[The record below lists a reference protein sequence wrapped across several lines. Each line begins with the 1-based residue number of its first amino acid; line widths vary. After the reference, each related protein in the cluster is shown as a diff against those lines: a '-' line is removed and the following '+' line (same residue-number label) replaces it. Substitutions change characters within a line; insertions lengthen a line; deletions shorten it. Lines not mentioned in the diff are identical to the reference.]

1 MGASPRFLEMDA
13 LRGFAVMGILAI
25 NIAAF
30 AQPEMAFV
38 NPLVASHASDL
49 DVASWAANFILFDC
63 KMRGLFSLLFGASTA
78 LVIERAIAGG
88 QSAAKV
94 HFFRMAWLAV
104 FGLIHFFFIWFG
116 DILFLYAGAGCVLFL
131 FRNWSAQRLLKWG
144 VIAYALGAVF
154 LMAGMG
160 SMLFLLHQAGQANPP
175 QEVLDE
181 LAEIYADLGTSPEMV
196 AAETARYLGSYAGIL
211 QHKLVE
217 QWSMLLQNL
226 ILGPIETIP
235 LMMIGMGLYRNGF
248 LLGQESRET
257 YVRTCR
263 LMMAIGL
270 PFFILLVAI
279 AYVQD
284 FNIIWMMN
292 LAMAWS
298 MLPRLFMIIGYVAL
312 FILIIQRFQHNPML
326 HRVAAAGRAAF
337 SNYLGTSILMTFVF
351 YGWGLGYFEQF
362 GRFYLQLFVLGTW
375 ALMLLWSKP
384 WLMRFRYGPLEWLWR
399 SLAKGQAQPMQLRVA
414 AS

>member
-49 DVASWAANFILFDC
+49 DVASWAANFILFDG

-263 LMMAIGL
+263 LMMTIGL

-351 YGWGLGYFEQF
+351 YGWGLGYFDQF

>member
-49 DVASWAANFILFDC
+49 DVASWAANFILFDG

-292 LAMAWS
+292 LTMAWS

-351 YGWGLGYFEQF
+351 YGWGLGYFDQF

>member
-49 DVASWAANFILFDC
+49 DVASWAANFILFDG

-351 YGWGLGYFEQF
+351 YGWGLGYFDQF

>member
-49 DVASWAANFILFDC
+49 DVASWAANFILFDG

>member
-49 DVASWAANFILFDC
+49 DVASWAANFILFDG

-78 LVIERAIAGG
+78 LVIERAIAGD

-337 SNYLGTSILMTFVF
+337 SNYLGTSILMTFVL
-351 YGWGLGYFEQF
+351 YGWGLGYFDQF

>member
-49 DVASWAANFILFDC
+49 DVASWAANFILFDG

-217 QWSMLLQNL
+217 QWSLLLQNL

-351 YGWGLGYFEQF
+351 YGWGLGYFDQF